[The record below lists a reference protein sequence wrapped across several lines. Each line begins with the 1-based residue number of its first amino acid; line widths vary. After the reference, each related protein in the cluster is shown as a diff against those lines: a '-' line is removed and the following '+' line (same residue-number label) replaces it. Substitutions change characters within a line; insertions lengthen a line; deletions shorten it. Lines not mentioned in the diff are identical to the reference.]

1 MPSLKKCSEQIKTQ
15 KKLKVLLNKSTFCW
29 LCCRKELS
37 ELWNSHN
44 QLTDHSSQQAD
55 LIRQLQSLQH
65 DTQKS
70 KCVQRCQNKQ
80 NKNKVKTESRSEQNE
95 QKVCESWLNTKVG
108 KFELVKTRIS
118 MKKNICNHQNEL
130 NTKVDKKK

>member
-1 MPSLKKCSEQIKTQ
+1 MCLLQYTFQNLTKYTKESKSDFTHQTAHKKEVSFSVIYICNALTKRCLYNDPKHQNTHKNF
-15 KKLKVLLNKSTFCW
+15 KFYLFLSTFC
-29 LCCRKELS
+29 LVCCRKELS

-70 KCVQRCQNKQ
+70 KCIENCQNKL
-80 NKNKVKTESRSEQNE
+80 S
-95 QKVCESWLNTKVG
+95 G
-108 KFELVKTRIS
+108 
-118 MKKNICNHQNEL
+118 
-130 NTKVDKKK
+130 

>member
-1 MPSLKKCSEQIKTQ
+1 MPSLKDAYIMTQ
-15 KKLKVLLNKSTFCW
+15 NTHKNFKFYLFLSTFCL

-70 KCVQRCQNKQ
+70 KCIENSQNKL
-80 NKNKVKTESRSEQNE
+80 S
-95 QKVCESWLNTKVG
+95 G
-108 KFELVKTRIS
+108 
-118 MKKNICNHQNEL
+118 
-130 NTKVDKKK
+130 

>member
-1 MPSLKKCSEQIKTQ
+1 MPSLKDAYNDSKHRNTHTQI
-15 KKLKVLLNKSTFCW
+15 LIFFLFLSTFC
-29 LCCRKELS
+29 LVCCRKELS

-70 KCVQRCQNKQ
+70 KCIENCQNKL
-80 NKNKVKTESRSEQNE
+80 S
-95 QKVCESWLNTKVG
+95 G
-108 KFELVKTRIS
+108 
-118 MKKNICNHQNEL
+118 
-130 NTKVDKKK
+130 